1 LCITA
6 RIVYLRDYFVVVF
19 FFWNGDNLEFSVQRQ
34 WGLVESGWGG
44 VGTESLIVLCLLIAS
59 KITTFLELEFN
70 RAQTGLA
77 IDDNVLGEGITRDF
91 VLFTS
96 HSTPNRT
103 EKRGRI

>member
-1 LCITA
+1 MCITA

-96 HSTPNRT
+96 LEISDLDGDNW
-103 EKRGRI
+103 